1 MTHEQRVAAIQ
12 RVTVKAS
19 VIQAVGTVLVIFSAL
34 GIWHKIYPQPE
45 QSVGFYVG
53 GLVVFA
59 LMVTLVQQLFSQTM
73 ATRALSKDSEI
84 LISAMYQELQDSGT
98 IGPKKPMTKARSIL
112 LMVAVFSFSTWFF
125 IRVLS

>member
-12 RVTVKAS
+12 RVTIKAS

-34 GIWHKIYPQPE
+34 GIWHKAYPQPE

-59 LMVTLVQQLFSQTM
+59 LTVTLAQQLISQTM
-73 ATRALSKDSEI
+73 ATRALRADSEM
-84 LISAMYQELQDSGT
+84 LISAMYQELQESGD
-98 IGPKKPMTKARSIL
+98 IGQRKPMTKARSIL
-112 LMVAVFSFSTWFF
+112 LMVVLFSFSTWFF
-125 IRVLS
+125 ISLLS

>member
-12 RVTVKAS
+12 RVTIKAS
-19 VIQAVGTVLVIFSAL
+19 VIQAAGTLLVIFSAL
-34 GIWHKIYPQPE
+34 GIWHKVYPQPE

-59 LMVTLVQQLFSQTM
+59 LTVTLVQQLFSQTM
-73 ATRALSKDSEI
+73 AARALSKDSEI
-84 LISAMYQELQDSGT
+84 MISAMYQELQDRGT
-98 IGPKKPMTKARSIL
+98 IGPKKPLTKARSL
-112 LMVAVFSFSTWFF
+112 MLMVAIFSFSTWFF